1 MIDIHCHILW
11 GVDDGPQSPEEKEDL
26 INLANAEGIT
36 DIIATAHYSPYLE
49 QVYEEKFEE
58 AASMARSVGINLYS
72 GCEYKL
78 QDALLL
84 KDRLITLA
92 GSDFILVEI
101 TSGVLGDFV
110 YNQVYDLE
118 LAGYQVILAHPE
130 RSFMPAD
137 LPKLRKLGDMGVYFQ
152 ITAGSIAGKFG
163 KQIQRFAFKLLEEG
177 LCHFIASDA
186 HNPHS
191 RAFFSSEAKSILQK
205 KELAPQAINL
215 LFHENASKVLSGEP
229 SIRSFSLKRSQPSS
243 RKLFPKRGRRLS

>member
-11 GVDDGPQSPEEKEDL
+11 GVDDGPQSPEETEAL
-26 INLANAEGIT
+26 LNLARAEGIT
-36 DIIATAHYSPYLE
+36 DILATSHYTPHLE
-49 QVYEEKFEE
+49 QVYEKKFEE
-58 AASMARSVGINLYS
+58 AAGMARSVGINLYS

-92 GSDFILVEI
+92 GSDLILVEI

-137 LPKLRKLGDMGVYFQ
+137 LPKLRKLRDMGVYFQ

-163 KQIQRFAFKLLEEG
+163 RQIQRFAFKLLEQG

-186 HNPHS
+186 HNPGS
-191 RAFFSSEAKSILQK
+191 RAFFYDEAKSILQK
-205 KELAPQAINL
+205 KKLAPQAIDL
-215 LFHENASKVLSGEP
+215 LFRENTSKVLSGEP
-229 SIRSFSLKRSQPSS
+229 SIRNVSLKRSQPSNG
-243 RKLFPKRGRRLS
+243 KLFPRRRLS

>member
-11 GVDDGPQSPEEKEDL
+11 GVDDGPQSPEETEEL
-26 INLANAEGIT
+26 LNLAKAEGIT
-36 DIIATAHYSPYLE
+36 DIIATSHYSPYLE

-163 KQIQRFAFKLLEEG
+163 KQIQRFSFKLLEEG
-177 LCHFIASDA
+177 LCHFAASDA
-186 HNPHS
+186 HNPRS
-191 RAFFSSEAKSILQK
+191 RAFFFTEASRQLSRTYGAETIFRLWF
-205 KELAPQAINL
+205 I
-215 LFHENASKVLSGEP
+215 ENASSV
-229 SIRSFSLKRSQPSS
+229 IRGTTL
-243 RKLFPKRGRRLS
+243 

>member
-11 GVDDGPQSPEEKEDL
+11 GVDDGPQSPEETEEL
-26 INLANAEGIT
+26 LNLAKAEGIT
-36 DIIATAHYSPYLE
+36 DIIATSHYCPYLE

-130 RSFMPAD
+130 RSFMPGD

-163 KQIQRFAFKLLEEG
+163 RRIQRLAFKLLQEG

-186 HNPHS
+186 HNSRS
-191 RAFFSSEAKSILQK
+191 RAFFFQEGLKTLGIFNPT
-205 KELAPQAINL
+205 PQTLNT
-215 LFHENASKVLSGEP
+215 LFHDNAYAILKGDAE
-229 SIRSFSLKRSQPSS
+229 IRGI
-243 RKLFPKRGRRLS
+243 KLGRLSPASRNIFRKRT

>member
-11 GVDDGPQSPEEKEDL
+11 GVDDGPQSPEETEEL
-26 INLANAEGIT
+26 LNLAKAEDIT
-36 DIIATAHYSPYLE
+36 DIIATSHYSPCLK

-58 AASMARSVGINLYS
+58 AASVARSVGINLDS
-72 GCEYKL
+72 GCKYKL

-152 ITAGSIAGKFG
+152 ITTGSVAGKFG

-177 LCHFIASDA
+177 LSHFIASDA
-186 HNPHS
+186 HNPRS
-191 RAFFSSEAKSILQK
+191 RAFFFTEARSTLQTK
-205 KELAPQAINL
+205 QPSPQAINL
-215 LFHENASKVLSGEP
+215 LFRENASKVVNGEP
-229 SIRSFSLKRSQPSS
+229 NIKSFSLKRSQPSS
-243 RKLFPKRGRRLS
+243 RKLFPKRGLP

>member
-11 GVDDGPQSPEEKEDL
+11 GVDDGPQSPEETEDL
-26 INLANAEGIT
+26 LNLAKAESIT

-58 AASMARSVGINLYS
+58 AASVARSVGINLYS

-130 RSFMPAD
+130 RSFTPAD
-137 LPKLRKLGDMGVYFQ
+137 LPKLRKLCDMGVYFQ

-191 RAFFSSEAKSILQK
+191 REFY
-205 KELAPQAINL
+205 
-215 LFHENASKVLSGEP
+215 FHTVLSL
-229 SIRSFSLKRSQPSS
+229 F
-243 RKLFPKRGRRLS
+243 RKLPTYSNNVDEVFHTATMTNPELIIYNVSHEGQEAVQPIKLETHRFFR